1 MAPIN
6 KSGEARW
13 NYEGFSSHVHY
24 GRELIY
30 EINNIFFFAP
40 LAGGMEGEGKSRER
54 VEDEGECKGWGR
66 AENVGGDMAKV
77 EGPGERLIKLPTC
90 RA

>member
-1 MAPIN
+1 V
-6 KSGEARW
+6 W
-13 NYEGFSSHVHY
+13 NYEGFSSHVCL

-30 EINNIFFFAP
+30 EINNIFFSRGRSP
-40 LAGGMEGEGKSRER
+40 RAGGGRGDSGADRRRSTEQTEGKGSRRTLRE
-54 VEDEGECKGWGR
+54 
-66 AENVGGDMAKV
+66 DMAKV

>member
-1 MAPIN
+1 M
-6 KSGEARW
+6 W
-13 NYEGFSSHVHY
+13 NYEGFSSHVRL

-30 EINNIFFFAP
+30 EINNIFFSRRSP
-40 LAGGMEGEGKSRER
+40 RGGEERREESVR
-54 VEDEGECKGWGR
+54 AEDEEREQGGR
-66 AENVGGDMAKV
+66 VAENVGGDMAKV